1 MVTLNKILNNN
12 FRLNR
17 EIKIFSKLQDL
28 FQATANDFAQ
38 RAIDAVNTK
47 GIFNVALS
55 GGNTPKYLFDILTNK
70 KQILKQIPWRNI
82 RFFLTDE
89 RYVPDNNPE
98 SNYDMIHK
106 HLFSKIDINTENI
119 YKIPTEYTH
128 PKDAAENYTAT
139 LRKVFDINHNEFPKF
154 DLVYLGLGED
164 AHTAS
169 LMPFSDVLIDPKK
182 NQLVESLWV
191 PKLRQYRITLTP
203 AAINH
208 ASRII
213 FLVTGAN
220 KASAVSAVL
229 EGPFEPQR
237 YPAQLIHCI
246 DGKTIW
252 YLDHAAAEELRGI
265 ET

>member
-1 MVTLNKILNNN
+1 MVALSKDLNKNT
-12 FRLNR
+12 
-17 EIKIFSKLQDL
+17 EIKIFSDLQDL
-28 FQATANDFAQ
+28 FQTAANDFAQ
-38 RAIDAVNTK
+38 RAINAVNTK

-55 GGNTPKYLFDILTNK
+55 GGNTPKYLFDILATK

-82 RFFLTDE
+82 NFFLTDE

-98 SNYDMIHK
+98 SNYDMMNK

-119 YKIPTEYTH
+119 YKIPTDYTH
-128 PKDAAENYTAT
+128 PKDAAEDYTAT
-139 LRKVFDINHNEFPKF
+139 LRKIFDINHNEFPKF

-169 LMPFSDVLIDPKK
+169 LMPFSNALDIDYKN

-191 PKLRQYRITLTP
+191 PKLRQYRITLTAP
-203 AAINH
+203 AINQ
-208 ASRII
+208 AACII

-220 KASAVSAVL
+220 KASAVRSIL
-229 EGPFEPQR
+229 EGSFEPQR
-237 YPAQLIHCI
+237 YPAQLIHCVH
-246 DGKTIW
+246 GKTIW
-252 YLDHAAAEELRGI
+252 YLDHAAAEKLRGI